1 LGADQVNNDSSVG
14 DDFSALMQ
22 RAAQG
27 DVDAQERLC
36 RQYEPKVRIVARVL
50 LGPALRTH
58 FDSLDLVQSVHR
70 SLLVGMR
77 NQKYDVSSPDKLIAL
92 ATTIVRR
99 KVARKWRRA
108 RRQVRIDGRESNADG
123 LAHTLSSISGTE
135 SDPAQVA
142 AFNDQLERLCA
153 NLSDAE
159 KRMLE
164 LRLEGFTSAEVAR
177 ELGLHPVAIRVRWT
191 RLRQRLEAAGVL
203 TDWI

>member
-1 LGADQVNNDSSVG
+1 
-14 DDFSALMQ
+14 MQ
-22 RAAQG
+22 RAAEG
-27 DVDAQERLC
+27 DIEAQDCLC

-70 SLLVGMR
+70 SLLVGLR
-77 NQKYDVSSPDKLIAL
+77 DHKFDVSSPDKLIAL

-108 RRQVRIDGRESNADG
+108 RKQTRLDDLGSTEKS
-123 LAHTLSSISGTE
+123 LAQTLNSISSAE
-135 SDPAQVA
+135 ADPAKAA
-142 AFNDQLERLCA
+142 AFHDQLEQLCA
-153 NLSDAE
+153 NLTHSE

-164 LRLEGFTSAEVAR
+164 MRLEGFTSAEVAQ

-203 TDWI
+203 TDWL